1 MPVPDRTQL
10 EELLP
15 IESQCVS
22 ILVPTHRA
30 GKEVQQAKIRLKNLL
45 GEAAGRLTGHQLR
58 KDRIEETLRPGHD
71 LLEDEGVWRSLEDG
85 LAVYLAP
92 GFSRVF
98 KVPLPLEETLVVGS
112 RFYLLPLLPPL
123 GNRGDFFL
131 LALSLKSVRLF
142 AADRFEVR
150 EIDLP
155 GVPKSLT
162 DAVGSDYEEDNVQV
176 HTVRPGPGGAIVHGH
191 GVGQAEDEK
200 EEATRFC
207 LRVDAGLRRI
217 LLGGGN
223 GTRPMVIAAAEP
235 LASIYAQ
242 VSHYP
247 NVLPDRVSGNPEPL
261 SAEELGVRA
270 RAIVEG
276 ALARELES
284 ALERCR
290 ELLGIGRASSD
301 TREIV
306 LAAFDGRVD
315 TLFVAR
321 RAQRW
326 GAFDLETRRVE
337 LLDQPGPESDELLNL
352 SAGITVR
359 SGGAVHLVARDA
371 MPQEA
376 DTAAVFRY

>member
-45 GEAAGRLTGHQLR
+45 GEAAGQLTGRQLR

-71 LLEDEGVWRSLEDG
+71 LLEDEGLWRSLEDG

-98 KVPLPLEETLVVGS
+98 RVPLPLEEALVVGS
-112 RFYLLPLLPPL
+112 RFYVLPLLPTL
-123 GNRGDFFL
+123 GDSGDFFV
-131 LALSLKSVRLF
+131 LALSMNSVRLF
-142 AADRFEVR
+142 AADRFEVHDV
-150 EIDLP
+150 DLP

-162 DAVGSDYEEDNVQV
+162 EAVGSDYQQAGGGRAEE
-176 HTVRPGPGGAIVHGH
+176 
-191 GVGQAEDEK
+191 EK
-200 EEATRFC
+200 EEATQFC
-207 LRVDAGLRRI
+207 VRVDAGLRRI
-217 LLGGGN
+217 LLGAGN

-261 SAEELGVRA
+261 SAEELGARA

-321 RAQRW
+321 QAQRW

-359 SGGAVHLVARDA
+359 SGGAVHLVAREA